1 MIAQSPRR
9 HALLLHPFL
18 LLTLVALF
26 WASNVVLGRGIA
38 GRIPPVTLNTL
49 RWAIALAI
57 LLPIAWSQL
66 AGNGRIIRA
75 HFWQLVLLAVPS
87 VAIYNTFIYLGT
99 RTTTAA
105 NAGLIV
111 GAMPIAILMLAAL
124 LGQERVTIRR
134 AVGVVASFL
143 GVMCV
148 ITKGDLAIVRHLSFS
163 TGDLWIVGSMLS
175 WAIYSVLLRRF
186 ALPLGAFALL
196 AAISAIGL
204 ALCIPFCAWEL
215 ASGQQIEWS
224 LGTVAAILYV
234 GIFPAAGATIFW
246 NQAIAR
252 VGAGTAGIFTNL
264 IPFFAVLM
272 AVTLLGETLE
282 RFQLVGMGLIFT
294 GIWLATGKAV
304 PLQKLLASALDT
316 QRKVQE
322 G

>member
-1 MIAQSPRR
+1 VTAEPPRR
-9 HALLLHPFL
+9 HALLLHPYL
-18 LLTLVALF
+18 LLILVALF

-57 LLPIAWSQL
+57 LLPLAWPQL
-66 AGNGRIIRA
+66 VGSRKIIRTYA
-75 HFWQLVLLAVPS
+75 WQLVLLAVPS

-111 GAMPIAILMLAAL
+111 GAMPIAILALAAL
-124 LGQERVTIRR
+124 LGQERVTLRR

-143 GVMCV
+143 GVLCV
-148 ITKGDLAIVRHLSFS
+148 ITKGDLAIVPHLSLS

-196 AAISAIGL
+196 AVISAIGL

-224 LGTVAAILYV
+224 VGTVGAILYV
-234 GIFPAAGATIFW
+234 GIFPAAVATIFW

-264 IPFFAVLM
+264 IPVFAVLM
-272 AVTLLGETLE
+272 AVTLLGESLE

-294 GIWLATGKAV
+294 GIWLATGKAL
-304 PLQKLLASALDT
+304 PLQKLLASAVDT